1 MRPVSKRESEGAT
14 SPESDPGTPAGAS
27 AILPSAPSPA
37 APRDFIRAFVAADRQ
52 AGKHDARVSTR
63 FPPEPNGFLHI
74 GHAKSIVLNFG
85 VAEENGGTCNLRY
98 DDTNPA
104 KEETLYVESIADD
117 VRWLGYRW
125 DGRRKFASDY
135 FSRLYEFAETLIRR
149 GRAYVDSLSAE
160 DVRRTRGTLESPG
173 CDSPYRNRTVAE
185 NLDLFRRMRA
195 GAFPD
200 GTHVLRARIDMS
212 SPNLNLRDPTLYRIR
227 RMRHHRTGDDWCIYP
242 MYDFAHALSDSIEG
256 ITHSLCTLE
265 FEDHRPLYDW
275 CVAESEAE
283 FVPRQIEFARLNL
296 SYTVLSK
303 RRLLRLVSGGFV
315 AGWDDPRM
323 PTIAGLRRRGVPP
336 GAIRNFCERV
346 GVAKRDS
353 TVDIA
358 LLEHAVR
365 EELNRTS
372 PRLLGVL
379 DPVRLVIENYPED
392 SEESLV
398 AVNNPEDPAAG
409 GRRVPFARELLIE
422 RADFMED
429 PPRKFYRLA
438 PGREVRLRYAFL
450 VTCTGFSKD
459 SSGRVEEIRARL
471 DPASRGGD
479 APDGRRVRSTL
490 HWVSAR
496 HAVPATVRLYD
507 RLFRVEDPGRDGD
520 FVEDLNPD
528 SVRVNREARIEPAVR
543 DLQPGARVQL
553 ERLGYFAADSE
564 DHRPEHPVLN
574 RTVSLRDTWARI
586 AKRGGRSG
594 TPVIGPAPSRPAG
607 LTKPVESSPGT
618 RSGGD

>member
-1 MRPVSKRESEGAT
+1 MTTGRTRENDGETVSGPGPV
-14 SPESDPGTPAGAS
+14 PAP
-27 AILPSAPSPA
+27 LPAPSP
-37 APRDFIRAFVAADRQ
+37 PDFIRAFVAADRA
-52 AGKHDARVSTR
+52 AGKHAGRVGTR
-63 FPPEPNGFLHI
+63 FPPEPNGFLHV

-85 VAEENGGTCNLRY
+85 VAAENGGTCNLRY

-104 KEETLYVESIADD
+104 KEETLYVESIAED
-117 VRWLGYRW
+117 VRWLGFQW
-125 DGRRKFASDY
+125 EGPRKFASDY
-135 FSRLYEFAETLIRR
+135 FDRLYEFAETLIRR
-149 GRAYVDSLSAE
+149 GKAYVDSLSAE
-160 DVRRTRGTLESPG
+160 EVRRTRGTLESPG
-173 CDSPYRNRTVAE
+173 SESPYRSRTVEE

-195 GAFPD
+195 GEFPD
-200 GTHVLRARIDMS
+200 GAHVLRARIDMA

-227 RMRHHRTGDDWCIYP
+227 RLRHHRTGDDWCIYP

-275 CVAESEAE
+275 CVAESQAE
-283 FVPRQIEFARLNL
+283 FIPRQIEFARLNV

-303 RRLLRLVSGGFV
+303 RRLLRLVSEGFV
-315 AGWDDPRM
+315 SGWDDPRM
-323 PTIAGLRRRGVPP
+323 PTIAGMRRRGVPP
-336 GAIRNFCERV
+336 GAIRTFCERV

-372 PRLLGVL
+372 PRFMGVL
-379 DPVRLVIENYPED
+379 DPVRLVVENYPED
-392 SEESLV
+392 GEEIFE

-409 GRRVPFARELLIE
+409 TRPVPFSRELLIE
-422 RADFMED
+422 RADFLED

-459 SSGRVEEIRARL
+459 ADGRVQEIRCRL
-471 DPASRGGD
+471 DPGSRGGD
-479 APDGRRVRSTL
+479 APDGRRVRATL

-507 RLFRVEDPGRDGD
+507 RLFRVEEPGRDDD
-520 FVEDLNPD
+520 FAGDLNPD
-528 SVRVNREARIEPAVR
+528 SMRAIPAQVEPAVR
-543 DLQPGARVQL
+543 NLEPGARIQL
-553 ERLGYFAADSE
+553 ERLGYFVADSV
-564 DHRPEHPVLN
+564 DHRADSLVLN

-586 AKRGGRSG
+586 VKRGR
-594 TPVIGPAPSRPAG
+594 R
-607 LTKPVESSPGT
+607 LGT
-618 RSGGD
+618 RRSRST

>member
-1 MRPVSKRESEGAT
+1 MKPARGPEGDGEAAKEPG
-14 SPESDPGTPAGAS
+14 SPP
-27 AILPSAPSPA
+27 
-37 APRDFIRAFVAADRQ
+37 DFIRAIVAADRA
-52 AGKHDARVSTR
+52 AGKHEGRVGTR

-85 VAEENGGTCNLRY
+85 VAAENGGACNLRY

-125 DGRRKFASDY
+125 EGPRKFASDY
-135 FSRLYEFAETLIRR
+135 FDRLYGFAERLIRR
-149 GRAYVDSLSAE
+149 GKAYVDSSSAE
-160 DVRRTRGTLESPG
+160 EVRRTRGTLETPG
-173 CDSPYRNRTVAE
+173 TESPYRNRTAAE

-195 GAFPD
+195 GEFPD
-200 GTHVLRARIDMS
+200 GAHVLRARIDMAS
-212 SPNLNLRDPTLYRIR
+212 GNLNLRDPTLYRIR
-227 RMRHHRTGDDWCIYP
+227 RLRHHRTGEDWCIYP

-275 CVAESEAE
+275 CVAESEAA
-283 FVPRQIEFARLNL
+283 FVPRQIEFARLNV

-303 RRLLRLVSGGFV
+303 RRLLRIVSEGHV
-315 AGWDDPRM
+315 SGWDDPRM
-323 PTIAGLRRRGVPP
+323 PTLAGLRRRGVPP
-336 GAIRNFCERV
+336 AAIRNFCERV

-372 PRLLGVL
+372 PRLMGVL
-379 DPVRLVIENYPED
+379 NPVRLVVENYPED
-392 SEESLV
+392 GEETLA

-409 GRRVPFARELLIE
+409 TRPVPFCRELLIE
-422 RADFMED
+422 RADFLED
-429 PPRKFYRLA
+429 PPSKFYRLA

-450 VTCTGFSKD
+450 VTCTGFTKD
-459 SSGRVEEIRARL
+459 AAGRVQEIRCRL
-471 DPASRGGD
+471 DPGSRGGD
-479 APDGRRVRSTL
+479 APDGRRVRATL

-496 HAVPATVRLYD
+496 HAVSATVRLYD
-507 RLFRVEDPGRDGD
+507 RLFRVEEPGRERA

-528 SVRVNREARIEPAVR
+528 SMRVNSEARIEPAVR
-543 DLQPGARVQL
+543 DLSPGGRIQL
-553 ERLGYFAADSE
+553 ERLGYFAADSA
-564 DHRPEHPVLN
+564 DHRPESPVLN

-586 AKRGGRSG
+586 VKRGR
-594 TPVIGPAPSRPAG
+594 RP
-607 LTKPVESSPGT
+607 
-618 RSGGD
+618 